1 MAFCS
6 HIKTSMSK
14 WYWVSKPNKFNL
26 RSLFNNIWK
35 HHSDWDF
42 NLCVDLQAPIENYEL
57 NNLINGP
64 TWYQSN
70 NPTCTDL
77 ILTNKKDLFKLSDTF
92 RTSLSNHHEL
102 ISTILKSGGF
112 KVKPKE
118 KIYGPYRQFS
128 TEGFKKGLKFRLNH
142 VSSSFYDDFKTTFL
156 KELNRQSALKKKT
169 LRHNNTRFM
178 TKVLRPI
185 LTGKNTNISEF
196 FVWIS

>member
-1 MAFCS
+1 M
-6 HIKTSMSK
+6 K
-14 WYWVSKPNKFNL
+14 N
-26 RSLFNNIWK
+26 
-35 HHSDWDF
+35 HSDWDF

-128 TEGFKKGLKFRLNH
+128 IEGFKKGLKFRLNH

-178 TKVLRPI
+178 TKVLRKVLRSKPQ
-185 LTGKNTNISEF
+185 KHF
-196 FVWIS
+196 